1 MNTEGIVTDPQSVV
15 DRRRSCQ
22 KATSRLNELPGMAFI
37 ERAEQEDPKMRNALL
52 ITTLA
57 SLALVPQANAA
68 SMHKQSKHSP
78 QHIAATEPRERLGT
92 LSCEVAGGMGMIIG
106 SSKAVTCNFKQRT
119 GKIERYTG
127 TIGKLGVDVGIT
139 GKSYLSWIVV
149 NTAPTRVGDRAL
161 AGTYVGA
168 SAAASVGVGLGANA
182 LVGGNSKNYALQPLS
197 GEANTGLNVAAGVS
211 RLKLTATR

>member
-1 MNTEGIVTDPQSVV
+1 
-15 DRRRSCQ
+15 
-22 KATSRLNELPGMAFI
+22 
-37 ERAEQEDPKMRNALL
+37 MRNAILV
-52 ITTLA
+52 TAVA
-57 SLALVPQANAA
+57 SFALVPQANAA
-68 SMHKQSKHSP
+68 SMHKQAKHP
-78 QHIAATEPRERLGT
+78 AQHIAATEPRERLGT

-106 SSKAVTCNFKQRT
+106 SSKAVTCSFKQRT

-149 NTAPTRVGDRAL
+149 NTAPTRVGDGAL

-182 LVGGNSKNYALQPLS
+182 LVGGNAKNYALQPLS
-197 GEANTGLNVAAGVS
+197 GEASTGLNVAAGVS